1 MSVGTYLWCTLES
14 KFVFLSMCVCGDG
27 CVCEYGLP
35 FVVMLSLLSMLL
47 LSQLSICDPQVPD
60 GGSLIDLR

>member
-1 MSVGTYLWCTLES
+1 MYVGMG
-14 KFVFLSMCVCGDG
+14 V